1 MNTVVQQRDVVRLVP
16 PPKPTKENILGYTW
30 GIRPYRKGGIR
41 LESEV
46 IKGKKIYHN
55 YGHGGAGVSLAY
67 GAAKKIVDKFLIE
80 VGSKV
85 KTVGIIGA
93 GYMGLFQGLMLKELG
108 FNVNVYASQF
118 PVKLG
123 IYKEGGLPMITSQVA
138 GGLWMPYG
146 YDLTNKALH
155 DSMAK
160 ETFLYYKQCID
171 KKIYKGL
178 SYSTTVIMD
187 IKNPVAEFVP
197 DGLIQSKSVKVDF
210 GNGVLHDAEIYNTIL
225 MDGDQLLNELYEE
238 AKSKSIVFKEKK
250 LENLDDVLALPEEV
264 IFNCTGNGS
273 AKLFNDQNMV
283 PYSGHL
289 IYVKKVPGFD
299 YFLSSTTPDGSWR
312 VTAYPQGNKLAIGLS
327 YEEKGWIEKPDPKT
341 IQALIDNMID
351 FIKRKVEVKPKL

>member
-1 MNTVVQQRDVVRLVP
+1 MNTVQQQREVVKLVP
-16 PPKPTKENILGYTW
+16 PPKPTKDNILGYTW

-41 LESEV
+41 LERED
-46 IKGKKIYHN
+46 ICGKIIYHN

-67 GAAKKIVDKFLIE
+67 GAAKKIVDKFLME

-85 KTVGIIGA
+85 KTVAIIGS
-93 GYMGLFQGLMLKELG
+93 GYMGLFQGLMLKDLG
-108 FNVNVYASQF
+108 YNVNIYASQF

-178 SYSTTVIMD
+178 SYSKTVIMD
-187 IKNPVAEFVP
+187 IKNPVPEFVP
-197 DGLIQSKSVKVDF
+197 DGLIQTKLVKVDF

-225 MDGDQLLNELYEE
+225 MDGDVFLNELYEE
-238 AKSKSIVFKEKK
+238 AKAKSVVFIEKK
-250 LENLDDVLALPEEV
+250 FNTLDDVLSLSEDV

-273 AKLFNDQNMV
+273 HKLFNDKNMI
-283 PYSGHL
+283 PISGHL

-299 YFLSSTTPDGSWR
+299 YFLSSTTADGSWR
-312 VTAYPQGNKLAIGLS
+312 VTTYPQGNKLAMGLS

-341 IQALIDNMID
+341 IQTLINNMID
-351 FIKRKVEVKPKL
+351 FIHRKVEIKPKL